1 LPDLLPDP
9 KSITLGESDP
19 VNGLWPNG
27 KARDKGNGK
36 EKARFGCLFGGAVF
50 LTS

>member
-9 KSITLGESDP
+9 KSVTLGESDP

-36 EKARFGCLFGGAVF
+36 EKASSDASSAALF
-50 LTS
+50 S